1 MPKSVTKAD
10 MEVAKQAI
18 ALDNKAKEEQRG
30 KVIFDASKRAS
41 IHDPM
46 ILVHLP
52 DGNNF
57 VDLAEE
63 KK

>member
-18 ALDNKAKEEQRG
+18 ELDNKVKEEQRG
-30 KVIFDASKRAS
+30 KFIFDASKRPS
-41 IHDPM
+41 IHEPM

-52 DGNNF
+52 DGNN
-57 VDLAEE
+57 
-63 KK
+63 

>member
-18 ALDNKAKEEQRG
+18 ELDNKVKEEQRG

-52 DGNNF
+52 DGNN
-57 VDLAEE
+57 
-63 KK
+63 